1 MGSDGDLETPTESV
15 HRRVVVF
22 GPSPLLEVSIED
34 AAVPLRVLAGG
45 QAVWVSR
52 MAATMA
58 PQVTVCGLSGGR
70 IGALLDRLLDDEP
83 FERRLVDSHASSGCF
98 VVDQRTEPAIEVVSA
113 WAPAPSAEEV
123 EGLLSATFQAASEA
137 DVLAVCNPM
146 PGDALPLATYSR
158 LVEWAAERDLPVV
171 TDLSTPRVDAALAGG
186 PVHVKINDWELAE
199 IVAAPVGEPAQWHR
213 AAQRLVAAGARSVVV
228 TRGASST
235 HAVGPDGSWFEI
247 VPPFMGSGR
256 AAGCGDAWTGA
267 FAAALAEGVGWLDAV
282 VLAMAAGAAHYVGRD
297 ESSRGLIEALSRQVS
312 VRAVAD

>member
-1 MGSDGDLETPTESV
+1 MGSNGDLEPPTESV
-15 HRRVVVF
+15 HRRVAVF

-34 AAVPLRVLAGG
+34 GAVPLRVLAGG

-52 MAATMA
+52 MAATMGCR
-58 PQVTVCGLSGGR
+58 VTVCGLSGGR
-70 IGALLDRLLDDEP
+70 VGALVDRLLEEEP
-83 FERRLVDSHASSGCF
+83 YERRRVDSQASSGCF
-98 VVDQRTEPAIEVVSA
+98 VVDQRSEPAIEVASA
-113 WAPAPSAEEV
+113 WAPAPSTDEV
-123 EGLLSATFQAASEA
+123 EALLRATYEVASET

-158 LVEWAAERDLPVV
+158 LVRWAAEHDLPVV
-171 TDLSTPRVDAALAGG
+171 ADLSTPRIDAALAGG

-199 IVAAPVGEPAQWHR
+199 LVSAPVGEPPQWHR
-213 AAQRLVAAGARSVVV
+213 AAQRLLAAGASSVVV

-247 VPPFMGSGR
+247 EPPFMGSGR

-267 FAAALAEGVGWLDAV
+267 FAAALAQGVGWLDAV

-297 ESSRGLIEALSRQVS
+297 ESSRAAIDALSRRVT
-312 VRAVAD
+312 VRAVTD